1 MAGGIIPDEIIDRV
15 RESFDIVDFISG
27 YVPLKRA
34 GQNFKGLCPFHQEK
48 SPSFSVN
55 PARQIYHCFGCG
67 VGGDIF
73 NFIVRHE
80 GVTFPEAV
88 RELAEKAGIH
98 IPEERRG
105 RAEAQDGE
113 EKEILLRVNAEASAY
128 YRRLLLDDPRAETA
142 REYLKKRKVDRRL
155 WDEFSLGYSLP
166 AWDGLLKHLT
176 GMGFTPRQVERA
188 GLVIAK
194 REGEGHYDRFRGRLL
209 FPILNVSGKVVAFG
223 GRVLEADEQP
233 KYLNSPETPVYI
245 KGDNL
250 YALYLAKENIRRQ
263 GYALLVEGYMD
274 AIMCHQ
280 HGIGNAVATLGTALT
295 PAQLR
300 LLGRFAKKVAFLYD
314 ADQAGLSAMTRSLNL
329 FMESGIRANIVILPQ
344 GDDPDTFLCREGA
357 PGLSDL
363 LRKSV
368 RLVDYS
374 LGEILKEGMTGSEDD
389 RLAAVEKALTLVARV
404 PGAIER
410 AELVKKIAGEAKVD
424 EALLKE
430 ELHRQVRSTEPITI
444 RKDRIKG
451 PSSPSSKAEEVLV
464 HLMLGDGEVRRR
476 VLEELKPVDF
486 TDPVLSLIVD
496 MISSAPEKVS
506 VSALIRDENG
516 EEVNRRLTHLAAG
529 DFCIDDAE
537 QTLADSLRRIRYDSL
552 KRDMAM
558 IRVDMQKAEAEGDYE
573 TWNRLARMQKEV
585 QKRLKS

>member
-27 YVPLKRA
+27 YLPLKRA

-55 PARQIYHCFGCG
+55 PAKQIYHCFGCG

-73 NFIVRHE
+73 NFIVRHD

-105 RAEAQDGE
+105 RAVEQDGE
-113 EKEILLRVNAEASAY
+113 EKELLLRVNAEAAVY
-128 YRRLLLDDPRAETA
+128 YRRLLQDDPRAETA

-166 AWDGLLKHLT
+166 AWDGLLRHLT

-188 GLVIAK
+188 GLAIAK

-233 KYLNSPETPVYI
+233 KYLNSPETPVYT

-389 RLAAVEKALTLVARV
+389 RLAAVEKALNLVARV

-410 AELVKKIAGEAKVD
+410 AELIKKIAGETKVE

-430 ELHRQVRSTEPITI
+430 ELHRQVRSTEPTAV
-444 RKDRIKG
+444 RKERIKA
-451 PSSPSSKAEEVLV
+451 PSSPSSKAEEMLV
-464 HLMLGDGEVRRR
+464 HLMMGDDSIRRR
-476 VLEELKPVDF
+476 VLSEVKAADF
-486 TDPVLSLIVD
+486 SDPVLSRIVEL
-496 MISSAPEKVS
+496 ISSSPEKGAVS
-506 VSALIRDENG
+506 SLIRDENG
-516 EEVNRRLTHLAAG
+516 EDINRRLTQLAAG
-529 DFCIDDAE
+529 DFGIEDVE
-537 QTLADSLRRIRYDSL
+537 QTMADSLRRIRVDSL
-552 KRDMAM
+552 KRELAQ
-558 IRVDMQKAEAEGDYE
+558 IRMDMQKAETEGDYE
-573 TWNRLARMQKEV
+573 RWNSLARIQKEV
-585 QKRLKS
+585 QKTLKG